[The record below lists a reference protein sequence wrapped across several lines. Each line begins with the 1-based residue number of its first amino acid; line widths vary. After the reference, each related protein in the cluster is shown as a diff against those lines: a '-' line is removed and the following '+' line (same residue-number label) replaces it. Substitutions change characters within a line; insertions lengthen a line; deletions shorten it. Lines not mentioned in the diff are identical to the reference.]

1 MPDYYPT
8 TQQAHP
14 WRATARTIL
23 AVALPA
29 AAAVPA
35 IVEAITNQDPGAVGG
50 LLGGV
55 VAAAGAITRLMA
67 VPYVD
72 HLLCKIGLGS
82 APKAEMVPGE
92 TVELDPAP
100 LLDVSA
106 LP

>member
-1 MPDYYPT
+1 MIYYPT

-14 WRATARTIL
+14 WRATVRTVL
-23 AVALPA
+23 AVLIPA
-29 AAAVPA
+29 AAAVPV
-35 IVEAITNQDPGAVGG
+35 IVEAITQQDTAAVGG
-50 LLGGV
+50 LLGAV
-55 VAAAGAITRLMA
+55 VAAAGAITRVMA
-67 VPYVD
+67 LPYID
-72 HLLCKIGLGS
+72 RLLCKIGLGS